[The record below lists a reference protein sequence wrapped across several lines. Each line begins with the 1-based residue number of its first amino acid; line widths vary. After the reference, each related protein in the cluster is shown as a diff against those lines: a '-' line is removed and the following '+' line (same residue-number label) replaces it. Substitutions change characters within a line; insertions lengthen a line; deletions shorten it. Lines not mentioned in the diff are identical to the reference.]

1 MNTIQQILSNLQNDV
16 SALASYVSNLGSG
29 TSTAVQTALANLNA
43 GMSQLQTDAN
53 ASPISQPQIL
63 SDVSSVLSLI
73 AVLSSAIGS
82 PTATP
87 SNIVGLN
94 AQGLTYPQGQTVNAQ
109 GQTVNAQGLTYP
121 QGQTVNAQGQTVNAQ
136 YPAATAGNAIAAANA
151 ANVAAGNPQYPAAPV
166 TPIVPTAARTHTINP
181 LTGRIA

>member
-16 SALASYVSNLGSG
+16 AALATYVSNLGSG
-29 TSTAVQTALANLNA
+29 ASTAVQTALANLNA

-82 PTATP
+82 PTA
-87 SNIVGLN
+87 
-94 AQGLTYPQGQTVNAQ
+94 
-109 GQTVNAQGLTYP
+109 
-121 QGQTVNAQGQTVNAQ
+121 
-136 YPAATAGNAIAAANA
+136 
-151 ANVAAGNPQYPAAPV
+151 APV
-166 TPIVPTAARTHTINP
+166 APIVPTAAKTHTINP
-181 LTGRIA
+181 LTGRLA